1 MSLSRSESTAL
12 MVLAYFFLQT
22 GQPDAAYRAVRALLC
37 LEPDHS
43 WARYFV
49 IVCADAKG
57 DYERVLTLTE
67 RLDAVLSAALS
78 PEQSKAL
85 TLIRAR
91 ALQKSGRSAEAQALT
106 AQLIAG
112 SGASAASAPAASA
125 PTASAPAADRPAASA
140 PAADRPAASASATD
154 RPAAGKPEER
164 AP

>member
-43 WARYFV
+43 WARHFV

-67 RLDAVLSAALS
+67 RLDAALSAALS

-106 AQLIAG
+106 AQLIDG
-112 SGASAASAPAASA
+112 SGASAASAS
-125 PTASAPAADRPAASA
+125 AASA
-140 PAADRPAASASATD
+140 PAADRPAASASAAGAAD
-154 RPAAGKPEER
+154 KGAAAAGKPEER

>member
-112 SGASAASAPAASA
+112 SGASAA
-125 PTASAPAADRPAASA
+125 RA

>member
-67 RLDAVLSAALS
+67 RLDAALSAVLS

-112 SGASAASAPAASA
+112 SGASAAG
-125 PTASAPAADRPAASA
+125 A
-140 PAADRPAASASATD
+140 PAADRPAASASATN

>member
-57 DYERVLTLTE
+57 DYERVLTFTE
-67 RLDAVLSAALS
+67 RLDAALSAALS

-112 SGASAASAPAASA
+112 SGASAAGAAAASA
-125 PTASAPAADRPAASA
+125 SATDRPAASA
-140 PAADRPAASASATD
+140 PATD

>member
-67 RLDAVLSAALS
+67 RLDAALSAALS

-112 SGASAASAPAASA
+112 SGASAASAPAA
-125 PTASAPAADRPAASA
+125 
-140 PAADRPAASASATD
+140 DRPAASASATD